1 MYRGEGGGSAV
12 LGNILKKKHFFTAS
26 LKVFVSAFAFAS
38 VICKSKVE
46 RQDFSEVG
54 ALINLTFLSKDDK
67 TSDI

>member
-1 MYRGEGGGSAV
+1 MFA
-12 LGNILKKKHFFTAS
+12 
-26 LKVFVSAFAFAS
+26 FVFAS
-38 VICKSKVE
+38 VICKSKVG